1 MKCIENKLTTNSYIK
16 MKKQAFLFIMVWF
29 ATISFAQTHDLTPEE
44 LDAFKVQCQERI
56 DAFQL
61 GIEIIAD
68 KKQDESVKQ
77 HYINTLPDM
86 FMGAGDPWSD
96 VTGQRHPAVKM
107 QIAVIRY
114 NQTID
119 TRDVP
124 LKTYLANLR
133 NLKWTS
139 VKITKA
145 KTCMISNFYKIN
157 ENRYEATATFFQ
169 YFEGESGEKHIYK
182 DFTQKEV
189 KVYISKVEDG
199 QLGTYW
205 DLKFGDI
212 NVSEIKKM

>member
-1 MKCIENKLTTNSYIK
+1 
-16 MKKQAFLFIMVWF
+16 MKKQVLLLFMACF
-29 ATISFAQTHDLTPEE
+29 AVISYAQTHDLTQDE
-44 LDAFKVQCQERI
+44 LEAFKIQCQERI

-68 KKQDESVKQ
+68 KKQDASVRQ

-86 FMGAGDPWSD
+86 FMGAGEPWTD
-96 VTGQRHPAVKM
+96 AGGQKHPAVKM
-107 QIAVIRY
+107 QVAIIRY
-114 NQTID
+114 DKTID
-119 TRDVP
+119 TYDRP
-124 LKTYLANLR
+124 LKTYLN
-133 NLKWTS
+133 NLKNLTWTS

-145 KTCMISNFYKIN
+145 KTCRISNFYKTSAN
-157 ENRYEATATFFQ
+157 MYEATATFFQ
-169 YFEGESGEKHIYK
+169 YTENANGEGTIYK

-189 KVYISKVEDG
+189 KVYITKVEDG